1 MIIELFCKEQLIL
14 VYFIQSILHKI
25 IKMAYSLLRI
35 RKVSPFGISRV
46 LQGWIFEN
54 PFFFYFPSLFIVL
67 SLRNFKSLKA
77 TNIDI

>member
-35 RKVSPFGISRV
+35 RKVSPFRISRV
-46 LQGWIFEN
+46 LQGWIFETLS
-54 PFFFYFPSLFIVL
+54 FYFPSLFIVL

>member
-54 PFFFYFPSLFIVL
+54 PFFFLFSFSVYRFE
-67 SLRNFKSLKA
+67 SEKFQKFKSY
-77 TNIDI
+77 